1 MIEMMKENLALI
13 QESLHWARQLIWKML
28 RKNNLLRSVLETN
41 SVKRITSG
49 QLPTLK
55 RQSKAYNC
63 SNSNLLK
70 SLRSRKKS
78 LQHQKRNN
86 SQRMSK
92 LSLKMK
98 SRVLLISHL
107 GLPSPKQ
114 KWTPSSLKRRK
125 KRRLLLSKK

>member
-1 MIEMMKENLALI
+1 MIETMKEKLALI
-13 QESLHWARQLIWKML
+13 QESLHWVRQLIWKML

-41 SVKRITSG
+41 SVKRIPSG

-63 SNSNLLK
+63 SSSNLLK

-86 SQRMSK
+86 SQRMFK
-92 LSLKMK
+92 LSL
-98 SRVLLISHL
+98 
-107 GLPSPKQ
+107 
-114 KWTPSSLKRRK
+114 
-125 KRRLLLSKK
+125 